1 MGRTRPKTRKVRP
14 PAAELTETQRESKS
28 EPTIE
33 ALLEKAQ
40 ELIIQCDYDLAGR
53 FAERVLKRAPNN
65 VEGKEILGVVQL
77 ETGLLDAAKQTFL
90 SLLPPNPGAP
100 SPPPPAV
107 HLYLAQ
113 LSDND
118 PQMALKHFAAAVD
131 ILTLQ
136 LKGKDRAADFASVK
150 NDEDEARRT
159 IVRALIGQV
168 EIWMDPAYDLCFDP
182 AAESNCEELLKSAL
196 QIDPENTEAL
206 QTLASVRMSQQ
217 RPDEAKEILEK
228 AWSSWK
234 DLDADDPQL
243 PPIASRLNLTKLFLE
258 LSLFTPA
265 LMVLQGIMASDD
277 EEVEAWYLEGWC
289 FFLMAEQ
296 AREQGGKLDELT
308 WEELARDSRDC
319 LETCKTLHIN
329 QGHPDLPI
337 REHVKE
343 LISKLEELGV
353 KPSPE
358 DDGGDDGDWED
369 YEGSDDSESDV
380 EMS

>member
-1 MGRTRPKTRKVRP
+1 MGRTRTKNRKARP
-14 PAAELTETQRESKS
+14 PIDDLAERQGEKVS

-40 ELIIQCDYDLAGR
+40 ELIGDLLIA
-53 FAERVLKRAPNN
+53 VLKRAPDNPDA
-65 VEGKEILGVVQL
+65 KEMLGVVQL

-100 SPPPPAV
+100 SPTPPSA
-107 HLYLAQ
+107 HLYLAHTT
-113 LSDND
+113 S
-118 PQMALKHFAAAVD
+118 AAVD
-131 ILTLQ
+131 ILMLQ
-136 LKGKDRAADFASVK
+136 LKGKERAADIALANS
-150 NDEDEARRT
+150 DEEETKRT

-168 EIWMDPAYDLCFDP
+168 EIWMDPCITTLCFEP
-182 AAESNCEELLKSAL
+182 AAESNCEELLKAC
-196 QIDPENTEAL
+196 
-206 QTLASVRMSQQ
+206 SVRMSQQ
-217 RPDEAKEILEK
+217 RPEEAKGFLEK
-228 AWSSWK
+228 AWSTWQ
-234 DLDADDPQL
+234 DLEADDPRL

-277 EEVEAWYLEGWC
+277 EEVEAWYLEGWP
-289 FFLMAEQ
+289 ASKE
-296 AREQGGKLDELT
+296 AKSDELT

-319 LETCKTLHIN
+319 LETCKMLHIN

-337 REHVKE
+337 QG
-343 LISKLEELGV
+343 LGV

-358 DDGGDDGDWED
+358 DEGWED
-369 YEGSDDSESDV
+369 EEGDSSNSDV